1 MWRKSVSN
9 VPADAY
15 CGCTRSR
22 QVRRTLA
29 MNDRLREHAAI
40 VQQMQQERRAKESEW
55 AKTMS
60 RAKKAGASGHVGT
73 LPGKAHKSRSSI
85 APSVPTAAAAAGPA
99 EGAGRA
105 LVHTSSMRLTG
116 ASGAGAGTVP
126 ASPAH
131 VAGGSASPSG
141 AQAAGPA
148 EARARRS
155 FELEGTLPT
164 GGVFVTAHVPESHA
178 GQSEGGLQARRHPY
192 ASLTVGTLD
201 GYTPPGTPS
210 PGMRG
215 SRTPNP
221 AADAAAAA
229 AGGQDAEVPSLRLET
244 LAGRSDLP
252 FGVRYLAAL
261 GAATAGAP
269 PPGSPM
275 ARKAEQQELQQ
286 APFLDD
292 KAKRWQH
299 DRVPALHSA
308 MQAAISAGAA
318 AHAPPRTPTS
328 AGASSTPPA
337 PRAAEHAM
345 HTYSALHRQGSA
357 VSEPCLAKEPT
368 FGESGE
374 DESEQGSPGP
384 SAESN
389 VGVTYDSHLSPHPH
403 PSFHHHYHHHH
414 QQHPPPAV
422 AVTSGQRPLPPH
434 QHEQEEASEGNLSL
448 AWLSGERVRRSTDK
462 ATLHSRSGSSI
473 GLAST
478 SRLARQGLYNDM
490 PQARPRTTASST
502 RSPGARVNTAPGTA
516 AFHARVYSPIPGSA
530 GSGIDNKS
538 NLRRLSLSEHQTPSS
553 HLHSPTHTLTSPAG
567 MGLQRRMAFEEL

>member
-1 MWRKSVSN
+1 
-9 VPADAY
+9 
-15 CGCTRSR
+15 
-22 QVRRTLA
+22 

-55 AKTMS
+55 AKTMY
-60 RAKKAGASGHVGT
+60 RAKKAGASGHGGT
-73 LPGKAHKSRSSI
+73 LPGKAHKSRSSTV
-85 APSVPTAAAAAGPA
+85 PPVPTTAAGAGAA
-99 EGAGRA
+99 EGTGRT
-105 LVHTSSMRLTG
+105 LVLTSSMQFTG
-116 ASGAGAGTVP
+116 GAGAGAGTAP
-126 ASPAH
+126 GGSSPAN
-131 VAGGSASPSG
+131 G
-141 AQAAGPA
+141 AQAAGMA
-148 EARARRS
+148 EARAMRS
-155 FELEGTLPT
+155 FELEGTAPT
-164 GGVFVTAHVPESHA
+164 GGFFVTTHVPESHA
-178 GQSEGGLQARRHPY
+178 GQSEGGLQARPHPY

-210 PGMRG
+210 PGMRS

-221 AADAAAAA
+221 TADAAAAA

-275 ARKAEQQELQQ
+275 ARIAEQQELQQ

-318 AHAPPRTPTS
+318 AHAAPRTPTS

-345 HTYSALHRQGSA
+345 HTYSALHRQRSV

-389 VGVTYDSHLSPHPH
+389 AGVTYDSHLSPHPH
-403 PSFHHHYHHHH
+403 PSNHHHYHHHN
-414 QQHPPPAV
+414 QQHPPPV
-422 AVTSGQRPLPPH
+422 IAVTSGQRPLPSR
-434 QHEQEEASEGNLSL
+434 QHKQEASEGNLSL
-448 AWLSGERVRRSTDK
+448 AWLSGERVRRSIDK

-478 SRLARQGLYNDM
+478 SRLARRGLYKDM
-490 PQARPRTTASST
+490 SPARPHTTASSV

-516 AFHARVYSPIPGSA
+516 AFHARVHSPIPGSA

-538 NLRRLSLSEHQTPSS
+538 NLRRLSLSEHQMPSL
-553 HLHSPTHTLTSPAG
+553 HLHSPTQHLTSPAG